1 MNRWIIMRQL
11 KYFLLTSIDLL
22 HKQMS
27 KFGRE
32 ESSVSPNMFF
42 RILVLQDLNG
52 CHFLRVPWLGNIRL
66 NKVRHFVLIPSYIA
80 GFFQSFETLT
90 WIVSLLERE
99 YERQYFSNLL
109 DRATF
114 FCSEQDIARNQ
125 NSIRLYISLL
135 NRYWIIYSNGI

>member
-1 MNRWIIMRQL
+1 MRQL

-90 WIVSLLERE
+90 
-99 YERQYFSNLL
+99 
-109 DRATF
+109 
-114 FCSEQDIARNQ
+114 
-125 NSIRLYISLL
+125 
-135 NRYWIIYSNGI
+135 